1 MNIQEHERRFCDINE
16 SSPNVSPHP
25 VVLCLS
31 PSFFLTVSLFLS
43 HFLSLS
49 LSLSFYS
56 SLSLLLPPF
65 LSTPLFLFFFL
76 FFFPVFFPRYACLIV
91 IRFRYSF
98 FPSFFLYASD
108 VSETGWFSTRTSVSC
123 LIEAAGQR
131 ESRTTRGKRAFARK
145 KIIV

>member
-1 MNIQEHERRFCDINE
+1 MNIQERERRFCDINE

-31 PSFFLTVSLFLS
+31 PSFFLTVSLSF
-43 HFLSLS
+43 SLIFS
-49 LSLSFYS
+49 LYPFPSLFTPLCLSFCLLV
-56 SLSLLLPPF
+56 SLH
-65 LSTPLFLFFFL
+65 LSFFFS
-76 FFFPVFFPRYACLIV
+76 FRFFPVFFPRYACLIV

-98 FPSFFLYASD
+98 FPSFFLYAPD

-131 ESRTTRGKRAFARK
+131 ESRTRREVSVRLRGGKL
-145 KIIV
+145 

>member
-1 MNIQEHERRFCDINE
+1 MNIQERERRFCDINE
-16 SSPNVSPHP
+16 FSPNVSPHP

-31 PSFFLTVSLFLS
+31 PSFFLT
-43 HFLSLS
+43 
-49 LSLSFYS
+49 SLSFSLFFSLYPFPSLFTPLSISFCLLFSLHLSFFFSFCFFSCFLS
-56 SLSLLLPPF
+56 SLR
-65 LSTPLFLFFFL
+65 LSYRDTFSLFFF
-76 FFFPVFFPRYACLIV
+76 
-91 IRFRYSF
+91 SF
-98 FPSFFLYASD
+98 FFLYASD

>member
-1 MNIQEHERRFCDINE
+1 MNIQERERRFCDINE

-43 HFLSLS
+43 HFLFLP

-65 LSTPLFLFFFL
+65 LSTPLFLFFLL
-76 FFFPVFFPRYACLIV
+76 FFFLFSFLVTPVL
-91 IRFRYSF
+91 S
-98 FPSFFLYASD
+98 
-108 VSETGWFSTRTSVSC
+108 
-123 LIEAAGQR
+123 
-131 ESRTTRGKRAFARK
+131 
-145 KIIV
+145 

>member
-1 MNIQEHERRFCDINE
+1 MNIQERERRFCDINE
-16 SSPNVSPHP
+16 SSPNMSPHP
-25 VVLCLS
+25 VFLRLF
-31 PSFFLTVSLFLS
+31 PSFFLTVSLSLWFSLFTPFPLFLL
-43 HFLSLS
+43 LSVSPSASFS
-49 LSLSFYS
+49 LYTSLSF
-56 SLSLLLPPF
+56 F
-65 LSTPLFLFFFL
+65 LSV
-76 FFFPVFFPRYACLIV
+76 FFPVFFPRYACLIV